1 MVGKETIMKIG
12 KYTLVGRALNEPSE
26 EAILK
31 CRKIVNEVMKN
42 YLRKRSRE
50 KKAENLEC

>member
-1 MVGKETIMKIG
+1 MGKEVTVKFG

-31 CRKIVNEVMKN
+31 CRKIVNEVMRN
-42 YLRKRSRE
+42 YLSKKMIERE
-50 KKAENLEC
+50 QT